1 MAMNPLSVEGPDF
14 LKRIEIAERTTN
26 KLAQA
31 GWDFGQVPGLFGR
44 SAACDVVGKEI
55 VVIFDGVRQTRVG
68 RLYIAGIGTN
78 FHLMGPEHA
87 RATFKTDTSGIVDE
101 VNRQLGG
108 NLMDS
113 VEALRKYG
121 PAQQADLHNVTNF
134 YQPRD
139 LIFYAA
145 LHEVGLFPSG
155 FEAMRSQFAAGK
167 IVHNVEFMPAIPSL
181 KDNAPA
187 LMLAAT
193 MHMEFPTR
201 ALEWMDKPLYGG
213 VAKETWHV
221 ETLLTTEPTKLSHPY
236 LEMIG
241 EGRLEV
247 CGRRYYMRRFHGK
260 SQKQGVRGP
269 KVLPEGATKKR

>member
-1 MAMNPLSVEGPDF
+1 MAMRELSVEGPDY
-14 LKRIEIAERTTN
+14 LKRVDIAERNTT
-26 KLAQA
+26 KLAKA

-55 VVIFDGVRQTRVG
+55 VIIFDGSRQTRVG
-68 RLYIAGIGTN
+68 RLYIAGVGQQ

-101 VNRQLGG
+101 VNHQFGG
-108 NLMDS
+108 NLLEETD
-113 VEALRKYG
+113 ALRKFG
-121 PAQQADLHNVTNF
+121 RAQRADLFNFTNF

-145 LHEVGLFPSG
+145 LREVGLFPSG
-155 FEAMRSQFAAGK
+155 FEHMLNQFAAGK
-167 IVHNVEFMPAIPSL
+167 LVHNVEFMPPMPSERE
-181 KDNAPA
+181 NAPV
-187 LMLAAT
+187 LMVASS

-201 ALEWMDKPLYGG
+201 VLEWMDKPLYGG
-213 VAKETWHV
+213 IAKETWHV
-221 ETLLTTEPTKLSHPY
+221 ETVLTTEPTKVSHPY

-247 CGRRYYMRRFHGK
+247 GGRRYYMRRFHGK
-260 SQKQGVRGP
+260 TQKQGVRGP
-269 KVLPEGATKKR
+269 KVPPEGAKKR